1 MLVKLLISILKWQEE
16 KAMPLFFLLIY
27 FLWHSTVKDNIMRP
41 NNVQLSETVF
51 LLEI

>member
-16 KAMPLFFLLIY
+16 KAMRLFLLIY

-51 LLEI
+51 LLKI

>member
-16 KAMPLFFLLIY
+16 KAMPLFLLIY

-51 LLEI
+51 LLKI